1 MITIQQRED
10 KFVKC
15 KLTALKICN
24 NAKPDIDS
32 ISNIIAIKTDTEYI
46 IPELSAECLSWK
58 QQHHPRKQNLKTRHK
73 HNLQTL
79 TSLNLR
85 MV

>member
-15 KLTALKICN
+15 KHTAFKICN

-46 IPELSAECLSWK
+46 IPELSAECFVMETAA
-58 QQHHPRKQNLKTRHK
+58 PPTKTEFK
-73 HNLQTL
+73 NKT
-79 TSLNLR
+79 
-85 MV
+85 